1 VCFDALVHTRHLPYL
16 IEAIQPVPD
25 LVVVIDH
32 LAKPDYSNIDETWTR
47 GLRELARREN
57 TFVKISVMATEV
69 SGSAHAYRFRDYVEF
84 VLDTFGPHA
93 AWPAAT
99 GPSQPW
105 HWNSPDPASCSMS
118 SPIRFHQLNTA
129 KCGA

>member
-1 VCFDALVHTRHLPYL
+1 VHTRYLPYL

-32 LAKPDYSNIDETWTR
+32 LAKPDYSNLDETWTR

-84 VLDTFGPHA
+84 VLDTFGA
-93 AWPAAT
+93 ARRMAGSDWPVSTPGT
-99 GPSQPW
+99 GTPDGAGRKRPGRRAQPGCGSRRPS
-105 HWNSPDPASCSMS
+105 
-118 SPIRFHQLNTA
+118 
-129 KCGA
+129 